1 VIPDL
6 YSSFNDAL
14 TAVWGTLAPGKP
26 FVLGHPDAPARLPP
40 ECLRVYWLNHGG
52 ATDQANEIRAVV
64 QVDVFVP
71 GNNRVLALSRAQA
84 LESAMGFNRA
94 PGYGRLGV
102 VLTDSDPVEF
112 IGEARVAPF
121 EDGWVDVEDPVPG
134 VVHLARTL
142 ELYATPL
149 TP

>member
-1 VIPDL
+1 MIADL

-14 TAVWGTLAPGKP
+14 QAVWANLAPGVAFKI
-26 FVLGHPDAPARLPP
+26 GHPDAPARLPP
-40 ECLRVYWLNHGG
+40 DCLRIYWLDHGG
-52 ATDQANEIRAVV
+52 ATDQANEVRAVV

-71 GNNRVLALSRAQA
+71 SNNRVLALSRAQS
-84 LESAMGFNRA
+84 LETSMGFNRA

-102 VLTDSDPVEF
+102 VLTGSNPAQF
-112 IGEARVAPF
+112 IGEARVVPF
-121 EDGWVDVEDPVPG
+121 ESGWVDVEDPVPG

-149 TP
+149 Y